1 MGRKSSKLF
10 VGMDVHKESIDIAVA
25 EEAGEVRHHGRIGG
39 DMNALSR
46 TARKL
51 ESLRAGAGVRVRGW
65 PVRLW
70 NLPRCCRL
78 AAMSA
83 GWWRLRTRR
92 GGCAIGSRPTA
103 ATA

>member
-1 MGRKSSKLF
+1 MGRKSSKVF

-46 TARKL
+46 AVRKL
-51 ESLRAGAGVRVRGW
+51 ESLGRRAGVRVRGG
-65 PVRLW
+65 PVRFWIYRMLQ
-70 NLPRCCRL
+70 
-78 AAMSA
+78 AVVMSA
-83 GWWRLRTRR
+83 GWWRRRIRR
-92 GGCAIGSRPTA
+92 GVCAIGSRPTA